1 MNPPL
6 SRICYEDFEVGAV
19 RMCGPRVV
27 TREEIIAFA
36 SEFDPQPMHLDE
48 EAAQKSML
56 KGLSASGWHTCA
68 LQMRLIAEGL
78 VLNSSSMGAP
88 GVEEVKWL
96 KPVRPGDALSVRLTV
111 LDKRESKSRPGV
123 GFVRHRSEMLNQHG
137 EVVLDSSYAAMFGMR
152 SAETK

>member
-1 MNPPL
+1 LP
-6 SRICYEDFEVGAV
+6 RTYYEDFVVGEVRTG
-19 RMCGPRVV
+19 GPRVI

-48 EAAQKSML
+48 EAAKKTML
-56 KGLSASGWHTCA
+56 GGLSASGWHVCA
-68 LQMRLIAEGL
+68 LMMRMIADAL

-88 GVEEVKWL
+88 GVDEVKWL

-123 GFVRHRSEMLNQHG
+123 GLIRQRCEMLNQRG
-137 EVVLDSSYAAMFGMR
+137 EMVLESSYAGMFGMR
-152 SAETK
+152 PAEAAQ

>member
-1 MNPPL
+1 M
-6 SRICYEDFEVGAV
+6 I
-19 RMCGPRVV
+19 

-48 EAAQKSML
+48 EAAKKTML
-56 KGLSASGWHTCA
+56 GGLSASGWHVCA
-68 LQMRLIAEGL
+68 LMMRMIADAL

-88 GVEEVKWL
+88 GVDEVKWL

-123 GFVRHRSEMLNQHG
+123 GLIRQRCEMVNQRG
-137 EVVLDSSYAAMFGMR
+137 ELVLESSYAGMFGMR
-152 SAETK
+152 PAEAAQ